1 MASKRD
7 VRSYF
12 SAKENES
19 KKNQN
24 QIKYLFLLQVYI
36 GPINSKQYLHVKNR
50 Q

>member
-1 MASKRD
+1 MYALISVPRKMK
-7 VRSYF
+7 V
-12 SAKENES
+12 

-36 GPINSKQYLHVKNR
+36 GPINSTQYLHVKNR